1 MFEGI
6 CRSSWSF
13 QNAHF
18 FIVHLL
24 YAVFTNSDAGRVK
37 NDNLV
42 IYEEGWEASRI
53 IGIIVLISLTVTC
66 FIRVA
71 FDRAF

>member
-1 MFEGI
+1 MY
-6 CRSSWSF
+6 
-13 QNAHF
+13 QM
-18 FIVHLL
+18 HLL
-24 YAVFTNSDAGRVK
+24 YAIFTKSDADRVK
-37 NDNLV
+37 IDNLV
-42 IYEEGWEASRI
+42 IYEEGWEASSI